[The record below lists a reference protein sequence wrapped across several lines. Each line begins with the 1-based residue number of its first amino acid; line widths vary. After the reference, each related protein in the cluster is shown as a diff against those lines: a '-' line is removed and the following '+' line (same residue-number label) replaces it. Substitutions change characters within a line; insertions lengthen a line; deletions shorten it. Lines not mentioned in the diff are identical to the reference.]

1 MASEYQPIPSHPSI
15 EADPLDPRVVRPKGH
30 REPRLVPWS
39 GCPLFP
45 AQEVPQ
51 IPAGAQLCIVLCL
64 LCDGEEVPFERSPLK
79 TSLKAENI
87 RARWGPWMYVAHLHV
102 VDPSAPGGLGQRI
115 ASKELVIRSRDA
127 DDVGTEPW
135 PIDLEKP
142 EIPRTLHME
151 VERRAEIRGE
161 VSGDGG
167 GYDPQTSAGRGY
179 DARGYEPQAYGARGY
194 GGRGGDRSRG
204 GRRPLPM
211 DAGGYE
217 VDPGEGYDGEDEE
230 DDDMPRRRPPSGF
243 MWARVRGVWAL
254 VEGDGEDDPLA
265 SRRGAGTGRGRP
277 GGGMLAAFLERPPE
291 EVLAIVAGGAKL
303 LKEFLGTGNRDTSA
317 DDRIRAEMELRKHEA
332 TLAHDAHLKN
342 LEAQQAL
349 ARPAP
354 APQVDVQEIRRQALN
369 EARLE
374 ALHNETL
381 RLRQELER
389 AGTQKPASGGGDIV
403 SEFKRI
409 RAEAEALGILKQAGG
424 PQTPPTTLEQIADLL
439 STPGGTQIA
448 TMALGKMLGTEP
460 PQAPSLPAQ
469 AGETAHAAHPAQDGD
484 GYSVTGPL
492 Q

>member
-1 MASEYQPIPSHPSI
+1 MANEYQPLPSHPSI
-15 EADPLDPRVVRPKGH
+15 EADPLDPRVIRPKGH

-39 GCPLFP
+39 GCPLFSV
-45 AQEVPQ
+45 QDVPQ

-64 LCDGEEVPFERSPLK
+64 FCDGEEVPFERSPLK
-79 TSLKAENI
+79 TSLKTENI
-87 RARWGPWMYVAHLHV
+87 RARWGPWTYIAHLHV

-115 ASKELVIRSRDA
+115 ASKEILIRPRDPE
-127 DDVGTEPW
+127 DVGSEPW

-142 EIPRTLHME
+142 EIPRTLHLE

-167 GYDPQTSAGRGY
+167 GYDPQISANRGY

-217 VDPGEGYDGEDEE
+217 ADPGEGYDGEDE

-243 MWARVRGVWAL
+243 VWARVQGMWAL
-254 VEGDGEDDPLA
+254 VEDDGEGDPLA
-265 SRRGAGTGRGRP
+265 SRRGAGAGRGRP
-277 GGGMLAAFLERPPE
+277 GGGMLAALLERPPE
-291 EVLAIVAGGAKL
+291 EFLALIGGGAKL
-303 LKEFLGTGNRDTSA
+303 LKEFLGAGNRDTSA

-332 TLAHDAHLKN
+332 TLAHEAHLKN

-349 ARPAP
+349 NRPAP
-354 APQVDVQEIRRQALN
+354 VQVNPEEIRRQALV

-374 ALHNETL
+374 AMQAETV

-389 AGTQKPASGGGDIV
+389 AGAAKPAAGGGDIV

-409 RAEAEALGILKQAGG
+409 RAEAEALGILKHANG
-424 PQTPPTTLEQIADLL
+424 PQTPPTVLEQVADLL
-439 STPGGTQIA
+439 ATPGGSQIA
-448 TMALGKMLGTEP
+448 TMAIGKMLGAEP
-460 PQAPSLPAQ
+460 PPTPTLPAQ
-469 AGETAHAAHPAQDGD
+469 SGDAALQASSGGD
-484 GYSVTGPL
+484 GYTVTGPS